1 MKKKY
6 FFVLLVALV
15 SLASCNEDKFND
27 DSDYHFMTKTS
38 DSENGDMMILGQ
50 KYPNP
55 YSVSNMWAAFS
66 DLKNSGE
73 LSENINIRTTDLYVR
88 FLPTDTA
95 QYNRLNEDTNLV
107 LFDYPLDY
115 EIIEEGEYYHDPSI
129 AEGEYTW
136 LYTTVPVNYQ
146 FDSQIQYEIL
156 DSCYIAQDDDE
167 TTITA
172 DDKLEQQSFRRLGLE
187 SKFVDPSELGAKG
200 WFSSK
205 KPQGKYT
212 FFDNTLNTNVPV
224 KSVMAVCHNIVKCGK
239 ARIGTNGTYKM
250 NKKFHTNVFYR
261 IKWTNNKGYSIHY
274 PIILAT
280 SYFGVHSKSGYNR
293 NITKGNEWRLAN
305 INNSTYEYYDICVQN
320 KILTPPNNLKIWM
333 TNLMGKGAAPMLTRV
348 WHPIGANSNSAWSNV
363 FTNIFYGLPATII
376 NNTIIKLVGPDVV
389 IGCKDRD
396 SSASIYKLVCHELSH
411 SSHFAQVGSE
421 YWSKYISYIMTYGP
435 YGDISKNNS
444 GICGVGEMWGYAMG
458 NLLSNEKYANGLCD
472 QNTMWFKWRIL
483 FNLMDMHVLSKKD
496 IFDCLTTD
504 VDSHATLKSKLKSCY
519 PQNANAI
526 EAAFNN
532 YLF

>member
-1 MKKKY
+1 
-6 FFVLLVALV
+6 
-15 SLASCNEDKFND
+15 
-27 DSDYHFMTKTS
+27 MTKTS

-421 YWSKYISYIMTYGP
+421 YWSKYISYIMTYDVST
-435 YGDISKNNS
+435 YGDKSNNNS
-444 GICGVGEMWGYAMG
+444 GICAMGEMWAFSMA
-458 NLLSNEKYANGLCD
+458 NVLRKEKYNIPISAGGY
-472 QNTMWFKWRIL
+472 WFQWHIL
-483 FNLMDMHVLSKKD
+483 SDLMGIISKKE
-496 IFDCLTTD
+496 IFDCLTTN
-504 VDSHATLKSKLKSCY
+504 VISHETLKSKLMQYC
-519 PQNANAI
+519 PQKASEI
-526 EAAFNN
+526 DSVFNH
-532 YLF
+532 YGF